1 MPPQST
7 ALIETG
13 IEGGQEE
20 DMLLVG
26 RLIRTVIVASLALT
40 VGAPAMAQSRQPPTL
55 EQQADE
61 AARAMRDAIERAMKL
76 LGGVVDQIPQYE
88 MPEILPNGDIIIRRL
103 PPRGAPPRDPPPGR
117 GPDRAPDRSPGG
129 PKLEET

>member
-7 ALIETG
+7 ALIDAG
-13 IEGGQEE
+13 IKGRQVEV
-20 DMLLVG
+20 MILVG

-61 AARAMRDAIERAMKL
+61 AARAMRDAIERAMRL

-103 PPRGAPPRDPPPGR
+103 PPRGAPPRDR
-117 GPDRAPDRSPGG
+117 GPDRTPDGTPGG

>member
-1 MPPQST
+1 MS
-7 ALIETG
+7 
-13 IEGGQEE
+13 
-20 DMLLVG
+20 LV
-26 RLIRTVIVASLALT
+26 RRVITTLIVASVALAIGL
-40 VGAPAMAQSRQPPTL
+40 PAQAQSRQPPTL

-117 GPDRAPDRSPGG
+117 GPDRTPDKTPGG